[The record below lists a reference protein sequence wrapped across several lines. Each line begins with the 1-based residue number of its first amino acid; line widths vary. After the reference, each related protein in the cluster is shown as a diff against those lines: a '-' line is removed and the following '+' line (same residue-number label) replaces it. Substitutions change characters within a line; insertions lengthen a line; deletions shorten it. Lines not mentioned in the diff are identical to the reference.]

1 MGTLKTD
8 NITARTGNAMNLGVS
23 GDTVTVPS
31 GATLSVPS
39 GATINVAGT
48 ATGLVASADTI
59 AVAKG
64 GTGATSAS
72 AARTA
77 LGVALGSDVQAFD
90 SDTAKTD
97 VQQTFSKSQ
106 IASTYTGTGLTLDFD
121 TYQNFIITLSSGA
134 NSLANPSTEASQVG
148 QTGYMIFI
156 QPSSGSAGT
165 LTLGTDYESPAGGG
179 IALTATNSKYDVVG
193 YVVKA
198 DNSVLLL
205 APQADFS

>member
-1 MGTLKTD
+1 MGTLKVD
-8 NITARTGNAMNLGVS
+8 DVIARSGNAMNLGVS
-23 GDTVTVPS
+23 GDTVTVPT
-31 GATLSVPS
+31 GAS
-39 GATINVAGT
+39 
-48 ATGLVASADTI
+48 LVVTDGIGVSSLPTVT
-59 AVAKG
+59 VAKG

-77 LGVALGSDVQAFD
+77 LGVAIGSDVEAFD
-90 SDTAKTD
+90 SANAKTD
-97 VQQTFSKSQ
+97 EQQTFTKAQ

-134 NSLANPSTEASQVG
+134 NTLANPSTEASQVG
-148 QTGYMIFI
+148 QTGYLIMI
-156 QPSSGSAGT
+156 QPSSGSAAT
-165 LTLGTDYESPAGGG
+165 LTLGSDYESPAGGG

-198 DNSVLLL
+198 DNSILLL

>member
-1 MGTLKTD
+1 MGTLKVD
-8 NITARTGNAMNLGVS
+8 DVIARSGNAMNLGVS
-23 GDTVTVPS
+23 GDTVTVPT
-31 GATLSVPS
+31 GAS
-39 GATINVAGT
+39 
-48 ATGLVASADTI
+48 LVVTDGIGVSSLPTVT
-59 AVAKG
+59 VAKG

-77 LGVALGSDVQAFD
+77 LGVAIGSDVEAFD
-90 SDTAKTD
+90 SANAKTD
-97 VQQTFSKSQ
+97 EQQTFTKAQ

-148 QTGYMIFI
+148 QTGYLIMI
-156 QPSSGSAGT
+156 QPSSGSAAT
-165 LTLGTDYESPAGGG
+165 LTLGSDYESPAGGG
-179 IALTATNSKYDVVG
+179 IALTATNSKYDVIG

-198 DNSVLLL
+198 DNSILLL

>member
-1 MGTLKTD
+1 MGTLKVD
-8 NITARTGNAMNLGVS
+8 DVIARSGNAMNLGVS
-23 GDTVTVPS
+23 GDTVTVPT
-31 GATLSVPS
+31 GAS
-39 GATINVAGT
+39 
-48 ATGLVASADTI
+48 LVVTDGIGVSSLPTVT
-59 AVAKG
+59 VAKG

-72 AARTA
+72 AARTN
-77 LGVALGSDVQAFD
+77 LGVAIGSDVQAFD

-97 VQQTFSKSQ
+97 VQQTFTKAQ

-134 NSLANPSTEASQVG
+134 NTLANPSTEASQVG
-148 QTGYMIFI
+148 QTGYLILI
-156 QPSSGSAGT
+156 QPSSGSAAT
-165 LTLGTDYESPAGGG
+165 LTLGSDYESPAGGG

-198 DNSVLLL
+198 DNSILLL

>member
-1 MGTLKTD
+1 MGTLKVD
-8 NITARTGNAMNLGVS
+8 DVIARTGNAMNLGVS
-23 GDTVTVPS
+23 GDTITVPS
-31 GATLSVPS
+31 GATISVPS

-48 ATGLVASADTI
+48 ATGLVSSGDTI

-64 GTGATSAS
+64 GTGSTSAS
-72 AARTA
+72 SARTA
-77 LGVALGSDVQAFD
+77 LGVAIGSDVEAFD
-90 SDTAKTD
+90 SANAKTD
-97 VQQTFSKSQ
+97 EQQTFTKAQ

-134 NSLANPSTEASQVG
+134 NALANPSTEASQVG
-148 QTGYMIFI
+148 QTGWIIFI
-156 QPSSGSAGT
+156 QPSSGSAAT

>member
-23 GDTVTVPS
+23 GDTVTVPT
-31 GATLSVPS
+31 GANLVVTDGIGIASIP
-39 GATINVAGT
+39 TIT
-48 ATGLVASADTI
+48 
-59 AVAKG
+59 VAKG
-64 GTGATSAS
+64 GTGSTSAS

-77 LGVALGSDVQAFD
+77 LGVAIGSDIQAFD

-97 VQQTFSKSQ
+97 VQQTFTKSQ

-121 TYQNFIITLSSGA
+121 TYQNFIITLSAGA

-198 DNSVLLL
+198 DNSILLL

>member
-1 MGTLKTD
+1 MGTLKVD
-8 NITARTGNAMNLGVS
+8 DVIARSGNAMNLGVS
-23 GDTVTVPS
+23 GDTITVPS
-31 GATLSVPS
+31 GATISVPS
-39 GATINVAGT
+39 GATISVAGT
-48 ATGLVASADTI
+48 ATGLVKDSDTI

-64 GTGATSAS
+64 GTGSTSAS

-77 LGVALGSDVQAFD
+77 LGVAIGSDVQAFD

-97 VQQTFSKSQ
+97 VQQTFTKSQ

-134 NSLANPSTEASQVG
+134 NTLANPSTEASQVG
-148 QTGYMIFI
+148 QTGYLIMI
-156 QPSSGSAGT
+156 QPSSGSAAT
-165 LTLGTDYESPAGGG
+165 LTLGSDYESPAGGG
-179 IALTATNSKYDVVG
+179 IALTATNSKYDVIG

-198 DNSVLLL
+198 DNSILLL